1 MLLLEG
7 LKISACGN
15 TPTGMDEIAESPKIS
30 ATPDNEVITMSTII
44 TPMHRAA
51 NTIYSSDCR
60 EAAYKN
66 LWRR

>member
-7 LKISACGN
+7 LKISANGK
-15 TPTGMDEIAESPKIS
+15 TPTGMDEITESPKIS
-30 ATPDNEVITMSTII
+30 ATHDNRVITTSTII
-44 TPMHRAA
+44 PPMHRAA

-66 LWRR
+66 L